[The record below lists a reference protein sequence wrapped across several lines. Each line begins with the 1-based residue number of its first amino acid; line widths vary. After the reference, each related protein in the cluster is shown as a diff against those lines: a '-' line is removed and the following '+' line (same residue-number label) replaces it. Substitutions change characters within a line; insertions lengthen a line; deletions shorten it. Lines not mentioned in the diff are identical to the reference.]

1 MSVTSD
7 PSDGPSDGPSDYT
20 TLSAVLTDYAE
31 AGYVGQLRVADDG
44 VHCSVCG
51 QVSPAE
57 QIEIRS
63 LRRLEGASDPADMAA
78 VIATACPVCSTLG
91 TIVVMYGPE
100 ASEAE
105 VRLLRRAQDHRYDDD
120 HAPPSASPTESAG

>member
-1 MSVTSD
+1 MSPTS
-7 PSDGPSDGPSDYT
+7 GPSDGPSDYT
-20 TLSAVLTDYAE
+20 TLSTVLSDYAQ

-51 QVSPAE
+51 QVSSAE

-78 VIATACPVCSTLG
+78 VIATACPACSTLG
-91 TIVVMYGPE
+91 TIVVMFGPE
-100 ASEAE
+100 ASEPE
-105 VRLLRRAQDHRYDDD
+105 VKLLRRAQDRRFDDD
-120 HAPPSASPTESAG
+120 HAPPSASPSESAG